1 MNHHGIKII
10 ITTIFA
16 VLSAMTSG
24 CNKEETGN
32 PQPSAQ
38 QHEWPAKK
46 ISRIVH
52 SIGTFDYMTF
62 DFTWENDLLKEISCT
77 YYDGSS
83 LGGTILKYDSSNR
96 LQEIYP
102 YDGAGNTYEAGAMRY
117 HYDANGRLS
126 QQTFILPQQADDNLC
141 QTTYDNAV
149 PCELVY
155 AYSDDNKVSDVQAN
169 KTMGDGSVES
179 STYHFVWDGNNV
191 TTITC
196 GDKTIMSNMQYDNKP
211 NPMAFPMGIETMG
224 TDMIMESVWGNAYIF
239 LGFAFSWSANN
250 MTTLILGNGH
260 CTYTYDDDG
269 YVLTKTITN
278 GGQSNIYSFT
288 YCN

>member
-1 MNHHGIKII
+1 MQHHSIKII
-10 ITTIFA
+10 TLLLGAAMLFA
-16 VLSAMTSG
+16 ACG
-24 CNKEETGN
+24 KEDNLEQ
-32 PQPSAQ
+32 PQPSTPQ
-38 QHEWPAKK
+38 QQWPTKK

-52 SIGTFDYMTF
+52 SIGSFDYMTF
-62 DFTWENDLLKEISCT
+62 DFTWENNLLKDIHCI

-96 LQEIYP
+96 LQEIFP
-102 YDGAGNTYEAGAMRY
+102 YDGAGRTYEAGAMHY

-126 QQTFILPQQADDNLC
+126 RQTFILPLQADDNLC

-155 AYSDDNKVSDVQAN
+155 TYSDDNKVSEVQAN
-169 KTMGDGSVES
+169 KTMDDGRLES
-179 STYHFVWDGNNV
+179 STYHFVWVGTNV

-196 GDKTIMSNMQYDNKP
+196 GNKPIMSNMQYDDKP

-224 TDMIMESVWGNAYIF
+224 TDMIMEGVWGNAFIF
-239 LGFAFSWSANN
+239 LGNAFSWSANN
-250 MTTLILGNGH
+250 MTTLIAGNGQ
-260 CTYTYDDDG
+260 CSFTYDEEG
-269 YVLTKTITN
+269 YVLTKTITA
-278 GGQSNIYSFT
+278 GGQNSVYTFT